1 MLNDQEYKV
10 MNHIIMI
17 QYNTKCN
24 MAYAGLKHV
33 KVYITTKKQQNYEQ
47 ISYWLSEI
55 FNLYSRFYYF
65 FVVLTFSYLHLISII
80 NTYNS
85 VHLKKAEI
93 HIYHKLLGKESWGQ
107 LLLDHF
113 DVC

>member
-33 KVYITTKKQQNYEQ
+33 KVYITTKK
-47 ISYWLSEI
+47 
-55 FNLYSRFYYF
+55 
-65 FVVLTFSYLHLISII
+65 
-80 NTYNS
+80 
-85 VHLKKAEI
+85 
-93 HIYHKLLGKESWGQ
+93 
-107 LLLDHF
+107 
-113 DVC
+113 